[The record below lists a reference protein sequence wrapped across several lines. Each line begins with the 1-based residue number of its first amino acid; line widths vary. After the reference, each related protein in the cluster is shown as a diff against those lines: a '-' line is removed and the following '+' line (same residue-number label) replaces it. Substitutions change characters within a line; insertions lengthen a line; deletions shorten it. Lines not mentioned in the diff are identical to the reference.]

1 MSEKTPLSLDELLR
15 QRSLDMTVRL
25 LVTTAKNNGGD
36 IEAAKE
42 TLKAMYQGS
51 AHDPATAKNLAN
63 LEIAYTTLL
72 GLLEK

>member
-36 IEAAKE
+36 IDAAKE
-42 TLKAMYQGS
+42 TLKAMY
-51 AHDPATAKNLAN
+51 
-63 LEIAYTTLL
+63 
-72 GLLEK
+72 